1 MQKVSS
7 VLNNSQFRK
16 TTEIGLTKKAGNSRM
31 SRLAL
36 TLTQL
41 EYLVALDQHRHF
53 GKAAKAC
60 HVSQPTLSMQ
70 LQKLEAE
77 LGVAL
82 FDRSLQPLLPTADGE
97 PLIAQARVVLS
108 EARRLANLSKEDQKE
123 VKGELRLGVIPTV
136 APYLIPLFIEHMAN
150 TYPKLNLL
158 IDELQTDQILSALD
172 QERIDVGLLAT
183 PLKVEGL
190 EEEKLFLEPFYLYVN
205 TAHPLAKKKYISE
218 EDLDGSE
225 MWLLTEGHCLRSQIL
240 RFCSLR
246 SSRPVLKNVRFEAG
260 NLETLQRLVESGS
273 GYTLIPWLAAQRN
286 HPDNTVFRP
295 FKSPA
300 PQRQISLVWRRAQL
314 KRRAISALAQTI
326 QACLPQE
333 LQLLQKAK
341 TTSTTEP
348 IPTW

>member
-1 MQKVSS
+1 
-7 VLNNSQFRK
+7 
-16 TTEIGLTKKAGNSRM
+16 M

-41 EYLVALDQHRHF
+41 EYLVALDQYRHF
-53 GKAAKAC
+53 GKAARAC

-77 LGVAL
+77 LGVVM
-82 FDRSLQPLLPTADGE
+82 FDRSLQPLLPTTEGE
-97 PLIAQARVVLS
+97 PLIAQARIVLS
-108 EARRLANLSKEDQKE
+108 EARRLASLSKEDQKE
-123 VKGELRLGVIPTV
+123 IKGELRLGVIPTI
-136 APYLIPLFIEHMAN
+136 APYLIPLFVEHMAT

-158 IDELQTDQILSALD
+158 IDELQTDQILAALE

-183 PLKVEGL
+183 PLKINDL
-190 EEEKLFLEPFYLYVN
+190 EEAKLFLEPFYLYVN
-205 TAHPLAKKKYISE
+205 TQHPLAKKKQLSE
-218 EDLDGSE
+218 DELDGAE

-286 HPDNTVFRP
+286 HPDSTVYRP

-300 PQRQISLVWRRAQL
+300 PQRQVSLVWRRAQL
-314 KRRAISALAQTI
+314 KRRAIDALAHCI
-326 QACLPQE
+326 QASLPEE
-333 LQLLQKAK
+333 LRNIQNAK
-341 TTSTTEP
+341 STNTTEP
-348 IPTW
+348 IPAW